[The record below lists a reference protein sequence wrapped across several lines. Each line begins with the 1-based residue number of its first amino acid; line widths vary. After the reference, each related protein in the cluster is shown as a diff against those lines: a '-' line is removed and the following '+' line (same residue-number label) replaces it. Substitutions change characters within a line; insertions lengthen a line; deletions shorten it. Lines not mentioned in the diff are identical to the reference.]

1 MTDKWASVS
10 GLIRILYRN
19 LTEAAEENHET
30 SPVCIDGVPTDN
42 EIRTKNLPTVYVQR
56 ML

>member
-1 MTDKWASVS
+1 VTDKWASVS